1 MANLKREVY
10 DALIDALDKGDFS
23 YDTDGENIWI
33 DDEQGKTVSVSIAGC
48 EPADDAE
55 PQQQAAE
62 PEADAA
68 GETEDANVREDESD
82 LNRYT
87 VSINVSMGTVVEVKA
102 LDESCAEEIVNR
114 QWANDEISLG
124 ELTLHE
130 TRIDCTGRLG

>member
-10 DALIDALDKGDFS
+10 DALIGALDKGGFS

-33 DDEQGKTVSVSIAGC
+33 DDGQGKTVSVSIAGC

-55 PQQQAAE
+55 VQRQADG
-62 PEADAA
+62 PEADVA
-68 GETEDANVREDESD
+68 GETEDANADGDESD
-82 LNRYT
+82 LSRYT

-114 QWANDEISLG
+114 KWANDEIKLD

-130 TRIDCTGRLG
+130 TRIDCTGRLD

>member
-33 DDEQGKTVSVSIAGC
+33 DDEQGKTVSVSITGC

-55 PQQQAAE
+55 VQQQAGE

-68 GETEDANVREDESD
+68 GETEDANVREDD

-114 QWANDEISLG
+114 QWANDEIKLD

-130 TRIDCTGRLG
+130 TRIDCTGRLD

>member
-1 MANLKREVY
+1 MANLKREIY
-10 DALIDALDKGDFS
+10 DAIIDALDKGDFS

-48 EPADDAE
+48 EKADEPE
-55 PQQQAAE
+55 PQQQADE

-68 GETEDANVREDESD
+68 RETEGANASEDESD
-82 LNRYT
+82 LSRYT

-114 QWANDEISLG
+114 QWANDEIKLD
-124 ELTLHE
+124 ELTMHE
-130 TRIDCTGRLG
+130 TRIDCTGRLD